1 MVCVLRRNHPHSPLS
16 KREGSREA
24 RSGRPPTNGA
34 AGSGRR
40 RRWNVGRSH
49 RCRSPAPWAGP
60 RGLFR
65 STPPPHVSGLCAGR
79 RVAGMETPSRAGAA
93 ASRTDESP
101 TGWSS
106 RWSRILPGRNQ
117 PAVRATA
124 SRRSEEYGLPVPGR
138 ESGCSRIVQ
147 TPDRENFLGPG
158 QVQSMRRSNRE
169 RAARCEGAG
178 LEGLPQRHVVTC
190 TGWGAVGVPG
200 RDHVQWRPGNA
211 GGSPRLHGVHRLV
224 QVVRITKP
232 EDVEYEACAPARRH
246 SAGP

>member
-16 KREGSREA
+16 KRKGSREA
-24 RSGRPPTNGA
+24 RSGWPPTNGA

-40 RRWNVGRSH
+40 RRWNVGRPH

-65 STPPPHVSGLCAGR
+65 STPPPHVRGLRAGR
-79 RVAGMETPSRAGAA
+79 RVAGMETPSRAGTA

-124 SRRSEEYGLPVPGR
+124 SRPSEEYGLPVPAA
-138 ESGCSRIVQ
+138 S
-147 TPDRENFLGPG
+147 
-158 QVQSMRRSNRE
+158 
-169 RAARCEGAG
+169 RAAVASS
-178 LEGLPQRHVVTC
+178 
-190 TGWGAVGVPG
+190 
-200 RDHVQWRPGNA
+200 RPRTA
-211 GGSPRLHGVHRLV
+211 RTSSA
-224 QVVRITKP
+224 QVRSR
-232 EDVEYEACAPARRH
+232 ACAAPTVKEPPAARVLVSRA
-246 SAGP
+246 SRNATL